1 MTGQLKTLFDH
12 FAYLWMPHRPRKEM
26 FSKIGIV
33 ISTAAG
39 GGANRVTKSIA
50 KQLFW
55 WGIPEIF
62 RIRFNVNASCWE
74 DVPEKIKE
82 KIRQKTGTVSEKV
95 KSHINKVKPDFKL
108 KFLFGILRKMQKSNN
123 WNNTDRDHWQKYNWL
138 DNARPWM

>member
-39 GGANRVTKSIA
+39 AGANRVTKSMA

-55 WGIPEIF
+55 WGVPKIY
-62 RIRFNVNASCWE
+62 RIHFNVNAACWE
-74 DVPEKIKE
+74 DISEKIK
-82 KIRQKTGTVSEKV
+82 
-95 KSHINKVKPDFKL
+95 
-108 KFLFGILRKMQKSNN
+108 
-123 WNNTDRDHWQKYNWL
+123 
-138 DNARPWM
+138 